1 MRAFVSENTNTITVI
16 TYRNSAF
23 PQLNVVFEFRN
34 VSQIKILK
42 KILETKFSKINQI
55 LNLFLTGRRQ
65 IILNLYMA
73 ESEVNLRSTTRFRLA
88 TNWAIELETSIFH
101 DVLLI

>member
-1 MRAFVSENTNTITVI
+1 MRVFVSENTNTITVI

-23 PQLNVVFEFRN
+23 PQLNVVSDYRN

-55 LNLFLTGRRQ
+55 LNLF
-65 IILNLYMA
+65 
-73 ESEVNLRSTTRFRLA
+73 FH
-88 TNWAIELETSIFH
+88 WA
-101 DVLLI
+101 